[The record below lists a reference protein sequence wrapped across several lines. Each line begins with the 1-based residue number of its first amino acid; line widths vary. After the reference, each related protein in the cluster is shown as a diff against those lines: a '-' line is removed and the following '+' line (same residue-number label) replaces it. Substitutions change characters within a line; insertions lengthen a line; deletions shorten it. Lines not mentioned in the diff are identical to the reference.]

1 MFVSE
6 EGEGEGAVFCVK
18 GYFLCLVYKKGCK
31 ENNKNGK
38 RQRMERE
45 SEKNREDEKNKKE
58 REREE

>member
-1 MFVSE
+1 MILVFTTGHYIPFVLVACLE
-6 EGEGEGAVFCVK
+6 LCVLEREGRRGE
-18 GYFLCLVYKKGCK
+18 
-31 ENNKNGK
+31 